1 MIFWYWDDHEIWLT
15 WLWSLSRER
24 EGSNPSHALSKPGRP
39 LSVVLP
45 LWLLTEKPTS
55 FPSFDPSW
63 PEPNNSL
70 IVISLVSQWWD
81 DDCMY
86 CKCNCIMHVL
96 SSMIYV
102 SMYQSF
108 NQSFI
113 VVCTYL
119 VVVCS
124 LLLCSMYQFN
134 IIQSLDCICM
144 VHDWINHHS
153 YSINNSLILI
163 TISSLS

>member
-86 CKCNCIMHVL
+86 CKCNCITHVL
-96 SSMIYV
+96 SSVIYV

-124 LLLCSMYQFN
+124 LLLCSKYVSIQYHSIIGLYLYGSWLNQSSFIFN
-134 IIQSLDCICM
+134 Q
-144 VHDWINHHS
+144 
-153 YSINNSLILI
+153 
-163 TISSLS
+163 